1 MPAIIGPIQI
11 VNTGAGIVQFG
22 DSLFISPKDNAKST
36 AGSGTGNSGAFVIT
50 NNAVNSSNNSDGSAV
65 DQPVAGNN

>member
-22 DSLFISPKDNAKST
+22 DSLFISPKDNSKST
-36 AGSGTGNSGAFVIT
+36 IGSGTGNRGAFVIT
-50 NNAVNSSNNSDGSAV
+50 NNAVNSSNYTDSSGV
-65 DQPVAGNN
+65 DQSITDNN

>member
-22 DSLFISPKDNAKST
+22 DSLFISPKDNSKAT
-36 AGSGTGNSGAFVIT
+36 IGSGTCNNGVFVIT
-50 NNAVNSSNNSDGSAV
+50 NNAINSSNYTNGSGV
-65 DQPVAGNN
+65 DQPIADNN